1 MVLTTG
7 AMTACTIL
15 YRRVSKGPEIILG
28 TSLMLIYDPKD
39 LLYDFIFVHICCVQL
54 GRVRRLEQ
62 WGLGP
67 LGISGISGL
76 HLPLERRL
84 SRVNSLFNQLS
95 SSPAGSLSDR
105 GCQEY
110 LHICVRAHHR
120 CLLYTSPIPRD

>member
-76 HLPLERRL
+76 HLPLYRRL
-84 SRVNSLFNQLS
+84 GRAHSGLNDPNP
-95 SSPAGSLSDR
+95 SPRGSVCGR

-110 LHICVRAHHR
+110 IHPCF
-120 CLLYTSPIPRD
+120 